1 MRYVEASLG
10 SVASI
15 LPESNLLLFS
25 INDSPAAMFDFYIKK
40 IAQFFIAPTDNTTK
54 VD

>member
-1 MRYVEASLG
+1 VRYFEASLE

-15 LPESNLLLFS
+15 LPESYLLLFS

-40 IAQFFIAPTDNTTK
+40 IGQFKRTERDNITK
-54 VD
+54 LD